1 MISENIKLPTAFWLA
16 VERLSLSRSMLIKEA
31 DLPLHVARDDARI
44 TTLQFFKLW
53 QALENFKGKNVGIK
67 LLQILDSG
75 NLPPSFLVAYHAKNL
90 RDAIQRV
97 SRFKALCTPEE
108 LFLTEDKG
116 LLCITIKWPTEQL
129 KPPHAL
135 IDATIASLIYLARE
149 GTQQLVQPAK
159 LDLNRDIADVFTGFI
174 NCPIHCNSSE
184 NRVYFYQKDLD
195 LGFPSY
201 NDELLKI
208 LDAALEVSLNQQS
221 AGLTVSEQVKWLLRR
236 SLTAGRPE
244 LRSVAKELSIS
255 QRSLQRHLKNEGASF
270 QALLS
275 ETRNQ
280 LACEYLLDLSLD
292 LAEISYLLGYEE
304 QGSFFRAF
312 QEWEN
317 STPTKWR
324 EAHLNE
330 VLKVK
335 K

>member
-1 MISENIKLPTAFWLA
+1 MSANIKLPTAFWLA
-16 VERLSLSRSMLIKEA
+16 VERLSLSRFMLIKEA
-31 DLPLHVARDDARI
+31 DLPLNVARDDARI

-53 QALENFKGKNVGIK
+53 EALENFRGKHVGIEFF
-67 LLQILDSG
+67 QVLDSG

-90 RDAIQRV
+90 RDAIRRI
-97 SRFKALCTPEE
+97 SRFKTLCTPEE
-108 LFLTEDKG
+108 LLLTEDKD
-116 LLCITIKWPTEQL
+116 LLCITIKWPTEQRE
-129 KPPHAL
+129 PPRAL
-135 IDATIASLIYLARE
+135 IDVTIASLIYLARE
-149 GTQQLVQPAK
+149 GTQQLIQPAK
-159 LDLNRDIADVFTGFI
+159 LDLTRDTADVFTGFI

-195 LGFPSY
+195 LSFPSY

-208 LDAALEVSLNQQS
+208 LDVALEVSLNQQS
-221 AGLTVSEQVKWLLRR
+221 TGLTVSEQVKWLLRR

-255 QRSLQRHLKNEGASF
+255 QRSLQRYLKNEGASF

-280 LACEYLLDLSLD
+280 LACEYLLDSSLD
-292 LAEISYLLGYEE
+292 IAEISYLLGYEE

-324 EAHLNE
+324 EVHLKE
-330 VLKVK
+330 ALKVRK
-335 K
+335 